1 MHHQS
6 QTMSPMS
13 DLLRD
18 IRFAYRT
25 LSRSP
30 WFAALA
36 VLTLALGI
44 GGTTALFSLLDA
56 VLLRALPYKDAD
68 RLVAVWGQNVERT
81 GMRVPIPLVEALRER
96 STTLDAITINN
107 IDGGAVRTPDGD
119 VEVRGDHVSSNFVDV
134 MGIAPLA
141 GRGFLP
147 EDERPGAIPVM
158 IISYSFWQQRL
169 RGDPEVIGRTL
180 YLEEAPYTGDPL
192 PYTVVGIMPPEFR
205 TYWGSE
211 RAYWTP
217 YASEHRRRRERQI
230 GDELIARLA
239 EGVTI
244 DDARREIAAIGASV
258 DIEDWRE
265 DGRRLGLS
273 PLKREIVGDS
283 AYALQLLLAAVAVV
297 LAMVCANLAQL
308 LLARSDG
315 RVAEFATR
323 KAIGAPSWQLFRLTL
338 VESLLLSAAGG
349 AAGVGLAY
357 VLLPVMLA
365 LAPSEIPRISEAAI
379 DARVLAV
386 AVGLTVLT
394 GCGFGL
400 APALRLARLSVV
412 EAMKR
417 TPGTRVTSRARFRAA
432 LIVGQVAASVT
443 LFALAGL
450 VGRTFLTLLPSDPGF
465 DAESRTVLLVS
476 LLGDRFP
483 DRAERLWRWHD
494 LLRGVEA
501 HPGITGV
508 GLSSRVPFTDN
519 EPIGSVAA
527 LDTTGRRGA
536 AAALDADVRVVSS
549 NVFQLLQIPLLQ
561 GRIFTSAD
569 SSTSP
574 GVAIV
579 NETLARK
586 LAPAGDVLGRTV
598 HIEGGSSAALPAYQ
612 IVGVVADA
620 RSTGTTVD
628 VWNEIY
634 IPLSQSRAEFAF
646 LIVRSAFDTGTLA
659 NALREEVR
667 SVFPELP
674 ENPLLLPATSMED
687 VLMQSVAGPRFSATL
702 VTSFSAMALL
712 LAAIGLFG
720 LVACSVSQRHQELGI
735 RAALG
740 ARPWHLVVTVT
751 RSAVV
756 LTAGGVALGLATGGY
771 VTRFVESQLFAIK
784 PLDVPTFVGAAL
796 LMLVVA
802 GVAAYLPA
810 RHAARTDPMTA
821 LRYE

>member
-1 MHHQS
+1 MGG
-6 QTMSPMS
+6 
-13 DLLRD
+13 LFRD
-18 IRFAYRT
+18 IRFACRT
-25 LSRSP
+25 LARSP
-30 WFAALA
+30 WFAGLA
-36 VLTLALGI
+36 VFTLALGI
-44 GGTTALFSLLDA
+44 GGTTALFSLVDA

-68 RLVAVWGQNVERT
+68 RLVAVWGQNAERT
-81 GMRVPIPLVEALRER
+81 GMRVPTPLMEVLRER
-96 STTLDAITINN
+96 SRTLDAITIKN
-107 IDGGAVRTPDGD
+107 IDGGTVRTPDGH
-119 VEVRGDHVSSNFVDV
+119 VEVRGEHVSSNFIDV
-134 MGIAPLA
+134 MGIPPLA
-141 GRGFLP
+141 GRGFLR
-147 EDERPGAIPVM
+147 EEGRPGADPVL
-158 IISYSFWQQRL
+158 IISYSLWQQRL
-169 RGDPEVIGRTL
+169 RGDPDVIGRTL
-180 YLEEAPYTGDPL
+180 YLDEAPYTGDPM
-192 PYTVVGIMPPEFR
+192 PYTVVGIMSPEFR

-217 YASEHRRRRERQI
+217 YPSEDRRRREREI
-230 GDELIARLA
+230 GDDLVARLA
-239 EGVTI
+239 AGVTL
-244 DDARREIAAIGASV
+244 DEARRELRAIGASV
-258 DIEDWRE
+258 DITEWRE

-273 PLKREIVGDS
+273 LLKDDIVGDS

-297 LAMVCANLAQL
+297 LVIVCANLAQL
-308 LLARSDG
+308 LLARSDR

-323 KAIGAPSWQLFRLTL
+323 KAIGAPSWHLFRLTL

-357 VLLPVMLA
+357 VVLPLMLA
-365 LAPSEIPRISEAAI
+365 LAPAEIPRITEAAV
-379 DARVLAV
+379 DARVLTV
-386 AVGLTVLT
+386 AVGVTLLT
-394 GCGFGL
+394 GCTCGL
-400 APALRLARLSVV
+400 APALRLSRLSVV

-417 TPGTRVTSRARFRAA
+417 TPGTRLTQRPRFRSA
-432 LIVGQVAASVT
+432 LVVGQVAASVT

-465 DAESRTVLLVS
+465 DPESRTVLIVS

-483 DRAERLWRWHD
+483 DRADRLRRWQE
-494 LLRGVEA
+494 LVGRVEA
-501 HPGITGV
+501 LPGITGV

-527 LDTTGRRGA
+527 ADARGRRGDV
-536 AAALDADVRVVSS
+536 AALDADVRVVSS
-549 NVFQLLQIPLLQ
+549 NVFQLLQMPLLQ
-561 GRIFTSAD
+561 GRIFTAAD
-569 SSTSP
+569 SPTSP

-586 LAPAGDVLGRTV
+586 LARDGDVLGRTV
-598 HIEGGSSAALPAYQ
+598 HVEGGSSALPAYQ

-634 IPLSQSRAEFAF
+634 IPLSQSRAEFAS
-646 LIVRSAFDTGTLA
+646 LIVRSPLGSGTLA
-659 NALREEVR
+659 KVLRQEIR
-667 SVFPELP
+667 AVFPELP
-674 ENPLLLPATSMED
+674 ENPLLLPATTMED
-687 VLMQSVAGPRFSATL
+687 VLAQSVAGPRFSATL

-720 LVACSVSQRHQELGI
+720 LVAYAVSQRQQELGI

-740 ARPWHLVVTVT
+740 ARPWHLVVTIT

-756 LTAGGVALGLATGGY
+756 LTAGGVGLGLATGAY
-771 VTRFVESQLFAIK
+771 LTRFVESQLYAIE

-802 GVAAYLPA
+802 GVAAYVPA